1 MGQRIVED
9 YMMLKD
15 GMVSLDLSTPL
26 PRAYEIMKEQQL
38 ESLPVTKNGRLRGI
52 ITLETA
58 KSYVPNPSP
67 EAARQGAEVKNA
79 MTQTA
84 VGDVMDQ
91 HPAKVLPETA
101 ISELAKT
108 MLAEEIEMISV
119 VDQNDMWLGMIRL
132 KDILHMV
139 AKS

>member
-1 MGQRIVED
+1 
-9 YMMLKD
+9 
-15 GMVSLDLSTPL
+15 
-26 PRAYEIMKEQQL
+26 
-38 ESLPVTKNGRLRGI
+38 
-52 ITLETA
+52 
-58 KSYVPNPSP
+58 
-67 EAARQGAEVKNA
+67 
-79 MTQTA
+79 
-84 VGDVMDQ
+84 MDQ

-101 ISELAKT
+101 ISEVAKT